1 MTLTILWMQHTLFTE
16 LIWDFC
22 GVFNAFL
29 WLLHQEEKDLMF
41 LVLAHCVFSEIA
53 PTSSIDGRRNQE
65 IT

>member
-1 MTLTILWMQHTLFTE
+1 MSIQEINLMQEFNNSIFPNGKEKE
-16 LIWDFC
+16 L
-22 GVFNAFL
+22 
-29 WLLHQEEKDLMF
+29 F